1 MLRLQFT
8 VDIAFNELQLTIA
21 QLLEQGEHRA
31 EDVLV
36 PGVFLLRRLTLDCSN
51 GDVVRCAEF

>member
-8 VDIAFNELQLTIA
+8 VDITFNELQLTVA

-36 PGVFLLRRLTLDCSN
+36 PGVFLLRRLALDSSH
-51 GDVVRCAEF
+51 GDIVRCA